1 MKTSNKLLLGL
12 AAILY
17 AVPLMLMYSFSNKI
31 KNKDFIVRE
40 SKWAEGHKSRAI
52 NNAPVVVVSSP
63 GQRFIDCTL
72 HQSDSVYY
80 EYYNTVDTDSLY
92 VGNKSDSLV
101 FRLTEKGK
109 PFTDERTGSNLHI
122 YLPLRGKLVLDG
134 ATLSFEKGQ
143 SPDLSDIIMINNAKL
158 YLGTDDVDFE
168 GNSDYKIVSISAL
181 NSKVQI
187 HPKTR
192 ISKLNLRMEGRSSL
206 EIDPAAG
213 IDSLSGSVSSESILN
228 GPASYLHQLI
238 R

>member
-1 MKTSNKLLLGL
+1 MKTSNKLLVGL

-31 KNKDFIVRE
+31 KNKDFIVKE
-40 SKWAEGHKSRAI
+40 SGWADSHKSLAI
-52 NNAPVVVVSSP
+52 SNAPVVVVSSP
-63 GQRFIDCTL
+63 GQRFIDCTI

-80 EYYNTVDTDSLY
+80 EYYNTSDSDSLF

-109 PFTDERTGSNLHI
+109 PLDERTGSNLHL
-122 YLPLRGKLVLDG
+122 YLPLKGKLVLDG
-134 ATLSFEKGQ
+134 ATLSFGKGQ
-143 SPDLSDIIMINNAKL
+143 SPDLSDIIMINNARL
-158 YLGTDDVDFE
+158 YLGTNEANFE
-168 GNSDYKIVSISAL
+168 GRSDYKLISISAL

-187 HPKTR
+187 HPKTH
-192 ISKLNLRMEGRSSL
+192 ISKLNLRMEGHSSL